1 MVFGIVTS
9 TRQGA
14 VLVEC
19 ELTPQGSGQQP
30 ATRRARALWLV
41 VPQLNSSTGPM
52 VDGRPLHLTAPNQF
66 VPVAED
72 WILTQSRSNT
82 AAISTPESRNA

>member
-1 MVFGIVTS
+1 MAREIRV
-9 TRQGA
+9 A
-14 VLVEC
+14 LPA
-19 ELTPQGSGQQP
+19 ELDREQRIELQAAAL